1 MSGAQSNPPNVAR
14 VVIVPSAGDTPAF
27 DYAVEAALQSQVRP
41 GVRVLVPLGA
51 RRAVGIVVALLD
63 ASPHPRLKPIAAV
76 LDPQPLLDDTLM
88 RLCRWMAEYYLCT
101 FGEAVSTALPGSVR
115 ITVERVAHLVAVPAE
130 IGDTERLAALTPT
143 FSHAGSGT
151 GEGASTVHPGGAR
164 ITGTPGSV
172 PWCPDGHRPLQAAE
186 ERLCAWL
193 LANGPQTTR
202 AIADR
207 FGAPGGRALAALQR
221 RGVVRVEEQLRGGDA
236 PTKHERYYAAALD
249 LDRNA
254 ARAWQA
260 RRPAQYAVY
269 AYLHQHPLRR
279 ARMHEISATF
289 PNAAAKLNA
298 LVKAGVVSVVEEEVY
313 RPVFLET
320 TPVDRPVQL
329 TAEQDAAV
337 TAVQRCIGVG
347 FRSFL
352 LWGVTGSGKTEV
364 YLRCIAACLGAGRTV
379 LLLVPEISLTHQ
391 VVDRVRARFGER
403 VAVLHSGLSDGE
415 RWDEWRRIARDEVAI
430 VVGARSA
437 VFAPL
442 PRLGLV
448 IVDEE
453 HDAAYKQEDGVRYH
467 GRDVAIMRAKLSA
480 CPVLLGSATPAMES
494 FHNSGT
500 GRSDLLTLSERVE
513 SRPLPN
519 VDIVDLRRSPAAGKS
534 LLVSPQLVAALQ
546 ANQAAHGQT
555 LVFLNRRGFA
565 NFLQCRQCGE
575 PLSCPNCSV
584 TLTLHRRWQA
594 LRCHHCEYTVPI
606 PSVCPDCGGLSLS
619 AWGAG
624 TEQVEAVLRKLVP
637 GARVGRMDRDTT
649 RRKGALR
656 EIVAAWDRRDYDILI
671 GTQMIT
677 KGHDVHGVTLVG
689 VLLADLSLNF
699 PDFRAAERTFQLLT
713 QVAGRAGRG
722 ERPGRVIVQTLQPDH
737 VSLQCA
743 QHHDFRRFA
752 AHELAARRELGYPP
766 FARLVQLRCEGLD
779 AAATE
784 RVVRALAAHV
794 QAAAA
799 KGVGIL
805 GPTPSPLARLRGRH
819 RWQLLV
825 RGTNGV
831 AVRAASRAGR
841 DAVRRAARAADV
853 RVLVDVDPN
862 GML

>member
-1 MSGAQSNPPNVAR
+1 MIAR
-14 VVIVPSAGDTPAF
+14 VVIVPAAGDTGAL
-27 DYAVEAALQSQVRP
+27 DYAVDAPLRDAVRR

-51 RRAVGIVVALLD
+51 RRAVGIVIDLPKS
-63 ASPHPRLKPIAAV
+63 SPHPKLKTIAAV
-76 LDPQPLLDDTLM
+76 LDAQPLLDDTLM
-88 RLCRWMAEYYLCT
+88 RLCQWMAEYYLCS
-101 FGEAVSTALPGSVR
+101 FGEAVSTALPGSMR
-115 ITVERVAHLVAVPAE
+115 ITLARVV
-130 IGDTERLAALTPT
+130 RLAAAAPLTTSTDVPHDDGVGAQ
-143 FSHAGSGT
+143 HA
-151 GEGASTVHPGGAR
+151 A
-164 ITGTPGSV
+164 
-172 PWCPDGHRPLQAAE
+172 PLQPATVQP
-186 ERLCAWL
+186 LIAWL
-193 LANGPQTTR
+193 TANGPQPVA
-202 AIADR
+202 AIIEQ
-207 FGAPGGRALAALQR
+207 FGAQGRRALTTLQR
-221 RGVVRVEEQLRGGDA
+221 QGVVCIEEELRGGEG
-236 PTKHERYYAAALD
+236 PTKHERYFAAATD
-249 LDRNA
+249 LTADATRE
-254 ARAWQA
+254 WQ
-260 RRPAQYAVY
+260 RKRPAQYAVY

-279 ARMHEISATF
+279 ARMLELSATF
-289 PNAAAKLNA
+289 PNAAGKLGA
-298 LVKAGVVSVVEEEVY
+298 LVKAGLVSVVDEEVY

-320 TPVDRPVQL
+320 TPTDRPVQL
-329 TAEQDAAV
+329 TDAQQVAVAAV
-337 TAVQRCIGVG
+337 ERSIGVE

-364 YLRCIAACLGAGRTV
+364 YLRCIATCLAAGRTALV
-379 LLLVPEISLTHQ
+379 LVPEISLTHQ

-415 RWDEWRRIARDEVAI
+415 RWDEWRKIARGEAAI

-467 GRDVAIMRAKLSA
+467 GRDVAIMRAKFNG
-480 CPVLLGSATPAMES
+480 CPALLGSATPAMES
-494 FHNSGT
+494 FHNSST
-500 GRSDLLTLSERVE
+500 GRYDLLTLPQRVE
-513 SRPLPN
+513 ARPLPS
-519 VDIVDLRRSPAAGKS
+519 VDVVDLRRSPAAGKS

-546 ANQAAHGQT
+546 ANIAAHGQT
-555 LVFLNRRGFA
+555 LIFLNRRGFA
-565 NFLQCRQCGE
+565 NFLQCLQCGD
-575 PLSCPNCSV
+575 PLACPNCSV

-594 LRCHHCEYTVPI
+594 LRCHHCDYTVPI
-606 PSVCPDCGGLSLS
+606 PSACPDCGGLSLS

-649 RRKGALR
+649 RRKGSLR
-656 EIVAAWDRRDYDILI
+656 EIFAAWERRDYDILV

-722 ERPGRVIVQTLQPDH
+722 ARPGRVIVQTLQPDH
-737 VSLQCA
+737 FSLQCA

-752 AHELAARRELGYPP
+752 EQELAARRELSYPP
-766 FARLVQLRCEGLD
+766 FTRLVQLRCEGARAD
-779 AAATE
+779 ATE
-784 RVVRALAAHV
+784 RVIRALATHV

-805 GPTPSPLARLRGRH
+805 GPSPSPLERLRGRH

-825 RGTNGV
+825 RGRNGA
-831 AVRAASRAGR
+831 AVRAAARAGR

-853 RVLVDVDPN
+853 RVIVDVDPN
-862 GML
+862 SML